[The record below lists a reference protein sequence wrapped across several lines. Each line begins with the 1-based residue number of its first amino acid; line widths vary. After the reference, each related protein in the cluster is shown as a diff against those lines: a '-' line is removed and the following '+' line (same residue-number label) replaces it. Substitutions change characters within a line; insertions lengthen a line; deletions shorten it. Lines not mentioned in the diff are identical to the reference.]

1 MNKFLA
7 KLCVFAT
14 LIIFF
19 ASCDSKDDNE
29 SSVNDKINDIVK
41 LGMLKID
48 KGVGNWDFGIICDAE
63 SYLLYEQNEDDDIFD
78 YISISSAEED
88 VDCGIFVNPADGL
101 PGVVSFDDETFLFDN
116 IGDSILEV
124 SKMGVEDIEYLGSI
138 PISYDNGPDYSRGK
152 ASVLITYEPDKD
164 MAKRAAGLLW
174 SIIDNGGTY
183 NSSNIEHLKRVL
195 NKIFLMRYYD
205 DVESVLDELELC
217 AERYKTDNDV
227 DSLVYCFASNAEK
240 SKIRYHDPVKYGLSL
255 RFENAYNI
263 KSNSANISGRVF
275 CASNHF
281 DSLGKYGIVYS
292 KSPNDFDLSDES
304 KLVYARGNHN
314 GNFSV
319 RLSNLEPNTTYY
331 YKAFYKFD
339 SGNHGDIVFSYGPQK
354 AASYMTSSTKSFVT
368 QNGEFPVKI
377 TKLEV
382 EGENNRCTLS
392 EDGELTFSFNLKASA
407 KRNSDVPLINW
418 GLDIYKP
425 DGGILK
431 NRHLFS
437 SKKMDI
443 NRTFDIPY
451 EKFTYINGANYKA
464 YWILK
469 VVPAYSNEGETFRSD
484 SEQMKVE
491 YNAIPGV
498 KLSNVRIDGE
508 TTDNP
513 YGYDYCTLFHVDVSY
528 SGILFAQRVT
538 INWFGDGCVEK
549 EDNVNAIEK
558 WGCPGSERHITPNMY
573 FGYTNDS
580 QSDGGDVYLQFNIYT
595 RFGSVISSDILHFY
609 NDGTKLRYKGGIT
622 KSQSK
627 ASIEHDS
634 SIDGTYAICGS
645 SN

>member
-78 YISISSAEED
+78 YMSISSVEED
-88 VDCGIFVNPADGL
+88 VDCGIFVNPADAL

-124 SKMGVEDIEYLGSI
+124 SKMGVEDVEYLSSI
-138 PISYDNGPDYSRGK
+138 PISYDNGTDYSRGK

-183 NSSNIEHLKRVL
+183 NSSNLEHLKKVL

-304 KLVYARGNHN
+304 KLAYARGNHN

-354 AASYMTSSTKSFVT
+354 AASYMTSKTGSFTTKDGV
-368 QNGEFPVKI
+368 FPVQI
-377 TKLEV
+377 TKIGIV
-382 EGENNRCTLS
+382 RDNNRCSIS
-392 EDGELTFSFNLKASA
+392 EDGNVTLSFTID
-407 KRNSDVPLINW
+407 R
-418 GLDIYKP
+418 
-425 DGGILK
+425 
-431 NRHLFS
+431 
-437 SKKMDI
+437 
-443 NRTFDIPY
+443 
-451 EKFTYINGANYKA
+451 
-464 YWILK
+464 
-469 VVPAYSNEGETFRSD
+469 
-484 SEQMKVE
+484 
-491 YNAIPGV
+491 
-498 KLSNVRIDGE
+498 RI
-508 TTDNP
+508 
-513 YGYDYCTLFHVDVSY
+513 S
-528 SGILFAQRVT
+528 
-538 INWFGDGCVEK
+538 
-549 EDNVNAIEK
+549 
-558 WGCPGSERHITPNMY
+558 
-573 FGYTNDS
+573 
-580 QSDGGDVYLQFNIYT
+580 
-595 RFGSVISSDILHFY
+595 
-609 NDGTKLRYKGGIT
+609 
-622 KSQSK
+622 
-627 ASIEHDS
+627 
-634 SIDGTYAICGS
+634 
-645 SN
+645 